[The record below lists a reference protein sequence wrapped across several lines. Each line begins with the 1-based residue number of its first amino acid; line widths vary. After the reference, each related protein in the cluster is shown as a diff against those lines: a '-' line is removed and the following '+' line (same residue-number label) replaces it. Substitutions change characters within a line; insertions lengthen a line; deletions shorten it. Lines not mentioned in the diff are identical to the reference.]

1 MRPLFA
7 AIWLL
12 LFSAAASAQAN
23 LAVLSG
29 VTHDAQG
36 GALAGAQ
43 LTLRAPQTGLT
54 RSLKSGADGS
64 FEFAELPPQDYVLEI
79 SAAGFTTRQETFT
92 LEVSQHARLELTLQL
107 QSVAQRVEVHA
118 EGALLHTSDAA
129 LGEVIEPKTVEELP
143 LNGRHFLDLALTA
156 PGVHMSHGAQ
166 TGSTLPLYWRP
177 GQDAAITVGGNRP
190 NANAYLL
197 DGSTDTDPTFNT
209 FAFSPSPDA
218 IQEFKVQTGSYSAE
232 LGGAGGGQIN
242 VVTRSGTNQM
252 HGSLY
257 EFLRNNVFDA
267 RAFNEPSKLPHLSQN
282 QFGGSIGGPL
292 QSNRTFYFVN
302 YEGYRMSH
310 QMTMVETVPT
320 MAERMGDFSQS
331 GLTLYNPFSS
341 HANPN
346 FDPAQP
352 VSSKN
357 PKTLRDP
364 CANNIIPT
372 SLLSP
377 VALQALN
384 SVPLPNGGSL
394 MGMAG
399 MNMSGPGVF
408 GGPDSNNYLDVRAER
423 HFTDQ
428 ATVRLDHNL
437 AGGASLFGRY
447 SLGDEHGFTPQNLP
461 GFGATH
467 NNRAQNLAVSATQPL
482 SSNSVNSLWFGM
494 MRLAMHRDSENAFT
508 HDYVKQLGIQ
518 GVGFGGAEAY
528 GMPAFNVQGYD
539 AMGDSI
545 LATPMQSW
553 DTLLQTGDIWAHEM
567 GRHSLK
573 VGGDFRRFLWPMLG
587 FFQNRGYYQFT
598 PGFTTRTASNDGTGA
613 ALASFLLGLP
623 AVAQRQAGI
632 PSMDMRQ
639 WYASGF
645 VQDDWRLGSAT
656 TVNLGLRYEFMS
668 PLHDLSKPLT
678 NLTFKDGRP
687 FAFIGGQQGMPSGL
701 LYSNRT
707 NFAPR
712 LGVAHSVGG
721 RFPFVVRAGY
731 GIFFTPVDM
740 NTWCNQ
746 VHNPPLVFAEVKQS
760 DNFNPSI
767 TGFNFADPVLGQ
779 TPVSLAALDPH
790 SPSEYISQWSLSVEK
805 LLRGN
810 VVLELGYQGSR
821 GYHLQRSHLIN
832 NAPPGP
838 GPLKARRPYPTLSFL
853 PGTTLPAGVN
863 TVSQTFPVTAI
874 NLLENTANSWYAAG
888 WASVRRTLG
897 GRLTVLS
904 NYTWSKN
911 LSDAPD
917 FRSAMFE
924 AAIPQDNSN
933 LRAEKGLACDLRQ
946 RFSASL
952 VYALPGLVASNPV
965 AALTRHW
972 QVASIYQVQTGFPFT
987 VSVFGDTANAGT
999 LLGENPV
1006 RANRTNAPL
1015 FPAGTQTAAAWF
1027 NPAAFVAPPAY
1038 QFGNAGRN
1046 TVTGPGMQVLDVA
1059 LSRNVALGERRELQL
1074 RSEFFNALNHTNL
1087 GSPNRFVNTP
1097 QFGTI
1102 TEAATPGREIQF
1114 SARLSF

>member
-1 MRPLFA
+1 MRNVVLC
-7 AIWLL
+7 WLAFTVL
-12 LFSAAASAQAN
+12 GAAQAN

-29 VTHDAQG
+29 TVRDAQG
-36 GALAGAQ
+36 GAVAGAR
-43 LTLRAPQTGLT
+43 LTLRAPATGL
-54 RSLKSGADGS
+54 RRELQSAADGS
-64 FEFAELPPQDYVLEI
+64 FAFPDLPPQAYLLELT
-79 SAAGFTTRQETFT
+79 AAGFAARMESLT
-92 LEVSQHARLELTLQL
+92 LEVGQHARLDLDLHLQGVT
-107 QSVAQRVEVHA
+107 QKVEVRA

-156 PGVHMSHGAQ
+156 PGVHMSRGAQ

-190 NANAYLL
+190 NANVYLL

-242 VVTRSGTNQM
+242 VVTRSGTNQW

-267 RAFNEPSKLPHLSQN
+267 RAFNEPAKLPHLSQN
-282 QFGGSIGGPL
+282 QFGASLGGPL
-292 QSNRTFYFVN
+292 QSNRTFFFVN

-331 GLTLYNPFSS
+331 GLTVYNPFTT

-346 FDPAQP
+346 YDPAQP
-352 VSSKN
+352 TSAQNS
-357 PKTLRDP
+357 KTLRDAFP
-364 CANNIIPT
+364 DNTIPAA
-372 SLLSP
+372 LLSP
-377 VALQALN
+377 VALAVMN
-384 SVPLPNGGSL
+384 SIPLPNGGKAS
-394 MGMAG
+394 GA
-399 MNMSGPGVF
+399 NRSGP
-408 GGPDSNNYLDVRAER
+408 DANNYLDVRNE
-423 HFTDQ
+423 HQVTDQ
-428 ATVRLDHNL
+428 ATVRLDHNFS
-437 AGGASLFGRY
+437 GGASLFGRY

-461 GFGATH
+461 GFGALH
-467 NNRAQNLAVSATQPL
+467 DNRAQDLTVSVTQPL
-482 SSNSVNSLWFGM
+482 SPSSVNSLWVGM

-508 HDYVKQLGIQ
+508 HDYVTQLGIQ

-539 AMGDSI
+539 TMGDSI
-545 LATPMQSW
+545 LATPMRSW
-553 DTLLQTGDIWAHEM
+553 DTLLQAGDIWTHAM

-573 VGGDFRRFLWPMLG
+573 VGGDFRRYLWPMLG

-598 PGFTTRTASNDGTGA
+598 PGFTTRTSSNDGTGA

-645 VQDDWRLGSAT
+645 VQDDWRLDAAT
-656 TVNLGLRYEFMS
+656 TLNLGVRYEFMS

-678 NLTFKDGRP
+678 NLTVRNGLRY
-687 FAFIGGQQGMPSGL
+687 AFIGGQLGMPVGL
-701 LYSNRT
+701 LYANRT

-712 LGVAHSVGG
+712 LGLAHSVGG

-731 GIFFTPVDM
+731 GLFFTPVDM

-760 DNFNPSI
+760 DNFVPGIS
-767 TGFNFADPVLGQ
+767 GFNFADPVLGR

-790 SPSEYISQWSLSVEK
+790 SPSEYISQWSLSLEK

-810 VVLELGYQGSR
+810 VVVELGYQGSR

-832 NAPPGP
+832 NAAPGP

-853 PGTTLPAGVN
+853 PGTVLPPGVN
-863 TVSQTFPVTAI
+863 AASQTFPVTAI
-874 NLLENTANSWYAAG
+874 NLLENSANSWYDAG
-888 WASVRRTLG
+888 WASVRRTVG
-897 GRLTVLS
+897 SRLTLLS

-917 FRSAMFE
+917 FRSAMYE

-952 VYALPGLVASNPV
+952 VYTLPGLTSAGRL
-965 AALTRHW
+965 AQLTRHW
-972 QVASIYQVQTGFPFT
+972 QVASIYQAQSGFPFT

-1006 RANRTNAPL
+1006 RANRTTAPL
-1015 FPAGTQTAAAWF
+1015 FPAGTRTAAQWF
-1027 NPAAFVAPPAY
+1027 NRAAFAAPPAY

-1046 TVTGPGMQVLDVA
+1046 TVIGPGLQMLDLA
-1059 LSRNVALGERRELQL
+1059 LSRSLALGERGQLQL